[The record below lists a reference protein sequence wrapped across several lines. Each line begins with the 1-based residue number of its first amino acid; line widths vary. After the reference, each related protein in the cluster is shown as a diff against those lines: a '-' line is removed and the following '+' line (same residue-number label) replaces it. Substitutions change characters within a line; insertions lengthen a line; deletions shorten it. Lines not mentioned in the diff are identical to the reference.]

1 MAEDSSSDFEGIT
14 WPDYLVIVAYFLFV
28 LAVGLYVSQADLGE
42 RDAISEFILISV
54 KFGMESRRAA
64 YKFFNKPEGNTR
76 PESDKPTSR
85 KQCSRLD

>member
-28 LAVGLYVSQADLGE
+28 LAVGLYVSLADLRE
-42 RDAISEFILISV
+42 RDAISEFILIAG
-54 KFGMESRRAA
+54 KFGREGRRAA
-64 YKFFNKPEGNTR
+64 YKFFNKPEGNTC
-76 PESDKPTSR
+76 PESDKPASR